1 MGLGDINIG
10 EASAVAAANTAG
22 EATVLPLSVLPYCC
36 CWSFKSADPWAA
48 ASPAAIVRDTGKGVE
63 TRLN

>member
-22 EATVLPLSVLPYCC
+22 EATV
-36 CWSFKSADPWAA
+36 A
-48 ASPAAIVRDTGKGVE
+48 ASVSDAVLLLLELQFNCSMGCR
-63 TRLN
+63 

>member
-22 EATVLPLSVLPYCC
+22 EATVLHAGSASEAALLLLELQLSCSMGY
-36 CWSFKSADPWAA
+36 
-48 ASPAAIVRDTGKGVE
+48 R
-63 TRLN
+63 